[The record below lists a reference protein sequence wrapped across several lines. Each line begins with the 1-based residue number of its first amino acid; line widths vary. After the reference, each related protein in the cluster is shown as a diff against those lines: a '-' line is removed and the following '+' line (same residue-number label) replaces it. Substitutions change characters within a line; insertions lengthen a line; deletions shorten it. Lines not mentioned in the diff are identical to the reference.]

1 MRGRTNMRSVHPW
14 LVWCPLVALPVLAA
28 ADDLASIVRD
38 FDAHMRILDPVRAG
52 QRGDRDALRRWP
64 DNSPA
69 AVAERK
75 QRLLGFRDRLAA
87 IGAAALSGTDALN
100 HALLTDRVDVALAGF
115 VFDEERIP
123 FISGDGFYTTAD
135 YAALGTSLVSEDDA
149 EAWLA
154 RLEALPAYYATET
167 ANMARGIRTGF
178 TQPQMTVERAIGDV
192 RAQAEQPSAK
202 SPLLAPFET
211 LPASFPADRRA
222 QLTHSRTRDHRVE
235 GKAGAARAAA
245 FSRAGLPPR
254 RAKQHRRIEP
264 SRRTEYYAYLVR
276 RHTTTTMTPAEVH
289 ALGLAEVARIR
300 AAMDKV
306 MSEAGFSGSF
316 AEFLAFLR
324 SDPRFYVDATRY
336 GEKASEIA
344 KRADEAV
351 ARIVGHLPRLT
362 YGVRAMPTGLESSAN
377 GYLAGSPE
385 QGIAGMV
392 VYKPWMAEKMPIYGL
407 PAWVLHEGIPG
418 HHLQIALS
426 QELTGLPEF
435 RRNDDITAYVE
446 GWGLYSE
453 KLGEDMGIYR
463 DAYERFGRLSL
474 EMWRAC
480 RLVIDTGMHAM
491 GWSRDRA
498 VACLRDNSA
507 LADTEI
513 QFEVDRYIAWPGQA
527 LAYKVGEQRLLAL
540 RRRAE
545 ERLGTQFDLRRFHDR
560 LLGQGAMPLAVLE
573 AEVDR
578 WIAAGGR

>member
-1 MRGRTNMRSVHPW
+1 VKLTLRT
-14 LVWCPLVALPVLAA
+14 LVPAAVALLLPLAVA
-28 ADDLASIVRD
+28 ADDLAAIVRD
-38 FDAHMRILDPVRAG
+38 FDAHVRIEDPVRSG
-52 QRGDRDALRRWP
+52 QRGDREALKRWP

-69 AVAERK
+69 AVTARRER
-75 QRLLGFRDRLAA
+75 LTSFRDRLAA
-87 IGAAALSGTDALN
+87 LDAGGASEADALN
-100 HALLTDRVDVALAGF
+100 RALIADRVEIGLAGLA
-115 VFDEERIP
+115 FDEERIP

-135 YAALGTSLVSEDDA
+135 YAALGTTLAIEDDA
-149 EAWLA
+149 NAWLT
-154 RLEALPAYYATET
+154 RLAALPAYYATET
-167 ANMARGIRTGF
+167 TNMARGIRTRF
-178 TQPQMTVERAIGDV
+178 TQPRMTVERAIQNV
-192 RAQAEQPSAK
+192 RAQAEQPAAS
-202 SPLLAPFET
+202 SPLLAPLDT
-211 LPASFPADRRA
+211 LPAAFPAERRTALRARALATIGQRIKPA
-222 QLTHSRTRDHRVE
+222 QRDLLRFLE
-235 GKAGAARAAA
+235 QEYLPAARLAIGASTLPDGKA
-245 FSRAGLPPR
+245 
-254 RAKQHRRIEP
+254 
-264 SRRTEYYAYLVR
+264 YYAYLVR
-276 RHTTTTMTPAEVH
+276 RHTTTSMTPEEVH

-300 AAMDKV
+300 AAMDRV
-306 MSEAGFSGSF
+306 IAETGFKGSF

-324 SDPRFYVDATRY
+324 SDPRFYVDAVRY

-351 ARIVGHLPRLT
+351 ARIIGVLPRLT
-362 YGVRAMPTGLESSAN
+362 YGVRPMPAGLESSAN
-377 GYLAGSPE
+377 GYLPGSPE

-392 VYKPWMAEKMPIYGL
+392 VYKPWMAEKMPTFGL
-407 PAWVLHEGIPG
+407 PAWVLHEGVPG

-426 QELTGLPEF
+426 QEKKELPEF
-435 RRNDDITAYVE
+435 RRADDVTAYVE

-463 DAYERFGRLSL
+463 DPYERFGRLSL

-491 GWSRDRA
+491 GWSRDQA

-545 ERLGTQFDLRRFHDR
+545 ERLGTAFDLRRFHD
-560 LLGQGAMPLAVLE
+560 LILGDGAMPLAVLE
-573 AEVDR
+573 SQVDS

>member
-1 MRGRTNMRSVHPW
+1 MRSARPW
-14 LVWCPLVALPVLAA
+14 LVSVLLIALPPAA
-28 ADDLASIVRD
+28 TADDVAAIARD
-38 FDAHMRILDPVRAG
+38 FDAHMRMLDPVRAG

-69 AVAERK
+69 AVGERK
-75 QRLLGFRDRLAA
+75 ERLLHFRDRLAA
-87 IGAAALSGTDALN
+87 LDATGLSGSDALN
-100 HALLTDRVDVALAGF
+100 RALISDRVDVALAGLA
-115 VFDEERIP
+115 FDEERIP

-135 YAALGTSLVSEDDA
+135 YAALGTTLVSEDDA

-154 RLEALPAYYATET
+154 RLAAIPAYYATET

-178 TQPQMTVERAIGDV
+178 TQPRMTVERAIGDV

-202 SPLLAPFET
+202 SPLLTPFET
-211 LPASFPADRRA
+211 FSASFPANRRA
-222 QLTHSRTRDHRVE
+222 QLRTRALETIESRVKPAQRE
-235 GKAGAARAAA
+235 LLRFLEQEYGPAARGGIGA
-245 FSRAGLPPR
+245 STLPDG
-254 RAKQHRRIEP
+254 Q
-264 SRRTEYYAYLVR
+264 SYYAYLVR
-276 RHTTTTMTPAEVH
+276 RHTTTSMTPAEVH
-289 ALGLAEVARIR
+289 ALGLSEVAWIR

-306 MSEAGFSGSF
+306 IGEAGFSGSF

-344 KRADEAV
+344 KRADEGV

-362 YGVRAMPTGLESSAN
+362 YGVRAMPAGLESSSN

-392 VYKPWMAEKMPIYGL
+392 VYKPWMAEKMPTYGL
-407 PAWVLHEGIPG
+407 PAWVLHEGVPG

-426 QELTGLPEF
+426 QELTDLPEF

-480 RLVIDTGMHAM
+480 RLVVDTGMHAM
-491 GWSRDRA
+491 GWSRDQA

-507 LADTEI
+507 LAATEI

-560 LLGQGAMPLAVLE
+560 VLGQGAMPLAVLE
-573 AEVDR
+573 AEIDR
-578 WIAAGGR
+578 WIAAGGH